1 MKRTTVCRVASLV
14 LSVSILLVFPSGGE
28 AATATVDCGAA
39 EKIQQKLDAAK
50 PGETLLV
57 SGTCN
62 EHVVISEHVQNL
74 TLDGQGKA
82 TINGPDGG
90 RNVVTVGGRGITIR
104 RFTISGGR
112 SGISVLRGGSATI
125 DENTIQSTG
134 NHGIGLHEHSSA
146 RIVNNTIQNNA
157 ALGILVE
164 ETSLARIGFFVVTDP
179 APRGNT
185 IQNNRGGG
193 ITVRFSSIAR
203 MVGNKIN
210 SNAGSGVEVTEGSQA
225 TIDDNMVSG
234 NGRDGIFVRGNS
246 GVTLVSGRGLFSKPN
261 STENKNSGFG
271 IRCELGGYAVGVVG
285 TLNGNNGAKEFS
297 DTSCIDR
304 LKP

>member
-1 MKRTTVCRVASLV
+1 MKTTTVCLIASLV
-14 LSVSILLVFPSGGE
+14 LSVPIFLSGGE
-28 AATATVDCGAA
+28 AATVTVDCGSG

-50 PGETLLV
+50 PGDILLV

-62 EHVVISEHVQNL
+62 EHLVMPEQVQNL

-90 RNVVTVGGRGITIR
+90 RNTVLVGGRAITIK

-125 DENTIQSTG
+125 DGNTIQNTG

-179 APRGNT
+179 APRGNN
-185 IQNNRGGG
+185 IQKNRGGG
-193 ITVRFSSIAR
+193 IVVRFSSIAR
-203 MVGNKIN
+203 MVGNRIN
-210 SNAGSGVEVTEGSQA
+210 NNAGSGIEVTEGSQA
-225 TIDDNMVSG
+225 TLDDNAINE
-234 NGRDGIFVRGNS
+234 NGRDGILVRGNS
-246 GVTLVSGRGLFSKPN
+246 GVTLVSGRGIFSKPN
-261 STENKNSGFG
+261 ATENKNSGFG

>member
-1 MKRTTVCRVASLV
+1 MKMRVRLRMGWPLFTA
-14 LSVSILLVFPSGGE
+14 ILLLFALGGE
-28 AATATVDCGAA
+28 AATVTVDCGAG
-39 EKIQQKLDAAK
+39 EKIQQKLDTAK
-50 PGETLLV
+50 PGDTLLV

-62 EHVVISEHVQNL
+62 EHLVIPEQFQNL

-82 TINGPDGG
+82 TISGPETA
-90 RNVVTVGGRGITIR
+90 RNTVVVGGRGITIKG
-104 RFTISGGR
+104 FTISGGR
-112 SGISVLRGGSATI
+112 SGIAVLRGGSATI
-125 DENTIQSTG
+125 DGNTIQNAG

-210 SNAGSGVEVTEGSQA
+210 SNGGNGVEVTEGSQA
-225 TIDDNMVSG
+225 TLDDNSING
-234 NGRDGIFVRGNS
+234 NGRDGILVRGNS
-246 GVTLVSGRGLFSKPN
+246 GVTLVSGRDLFGKPN
-261 STENKNSGFG
+261 STENRNGGFG
-271 IRCELGGYAVGVVG
+271 IRCELRGYAVGVIG
-285 TLNGNNGAKEFS
+285 TLNGGSGAKEFS
-297 DTSCIDR
+297 DTSCVDR